1 MEWPVCLVIHAT
13 CHTTDSIM
21 KFIADLLLDFIISP
35 YTTDNSRKDREKEK
49 REPIG
54 IPPDL
59 AEERDDLIHELVST
73 IFCSL
78 RPRRRA
84 FP

>member
-1 MEWPVCLVIHAT
+1 M
-13 CHTTDSIM
+13 
-21 KFIADLLLDFIISP
+21 LDFIISP

-73 IFCSL
+73 IMPVADAFDIFCSL